1 MGPHFTLKFV
11 DTSLEFS
18 TIFSKRHMIWN
29 HKSCFPEE
37 EKTLGG
43 FGNIPFHNLFVIRCF
58 VLPGKLVETGLRL
71 STKYLAI
78 DMFCSGVRL
87 LHNSILIKYLVEVE
101 VLFCIK
107 KMPQFCQHVL
117 EDEKIVL
124 FGDTS
129 TF

>member
-1 MGPHFTLKFV
+1 
-11 DTSLEFS
+11 
-18 TIFSKRHMIWN
+18 MIWN
-29 HKSCFPEE
+29 HKLCFREE
-37 EKTLGG
+37 EKALGG
-43 FGNIPFHNLFVIRCF
+43 FGNIPFRNLFVTRCF
-58 VLPGKLVETGLRL
+58 GLPGQENLLRLDGDRL
-71 STKYLAI
+71 STKYLAIAI

-107 KMPQFCQHVL
+107 NMPQFCQHVL